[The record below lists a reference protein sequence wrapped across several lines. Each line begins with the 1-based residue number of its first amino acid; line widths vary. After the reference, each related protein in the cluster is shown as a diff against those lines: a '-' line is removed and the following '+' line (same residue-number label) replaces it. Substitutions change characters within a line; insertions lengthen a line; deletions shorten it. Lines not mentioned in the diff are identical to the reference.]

1 MFDTKSSI
9 TIMGSVADQGIIPLE
24 MRWPTDQEWD
34 ARSRALKNIRKD
46 LGRGKSQTV
55 PAPPGPQDVKLFNTI
70 KLNGAPE
77 LTPADAQF
85 VLNLIGQC
93 DVLDVTLQ
101 ANEVTIQMRILTG
114 IVEHKM
120 RVPSMGQLNEM
131 QRASLHS
138 TSLPYGAI
146 EFSNSMMPGA
156 TLYDLSGGHSGDY
169 ADGIVPA
176 PHKDVAV
183 RAVIDYVQRE
193 FGPRQHDQSF

>member
-1 MFDTKSSI
+1 
-9 TIMGSVADQGIIPLE
+9 
-24 MRWPTDQEWD
+24 
-34 ARSRALKNIRKD
+34 
-46 LGRGKSQTV
+46 
-55 PAPPGPQDVKLFNTI
+55 
-70 KLNGAPE
+70 
-77 LTPADAQF
+77 
-85 VLNLIGQC
+85 
-93 DVLDVTLQ
+93 
-101 ANEVTIQMRILTG
+101 
-114 IVEHKM
+114 
-120 RVPSMGQLNEM
+120 LNEM